1 MTFKEL
7 NLPEYITSTLDKMG
21 ITEPTEIQSRAI
33 PLIAGGKDVIGK
45 SKTGSGKT
53 FAYGIPAID
62 LIDTDSKAT
71 QILVV
76 CPTRELTVQVT
87 DELRKLSETKE
98 GCRAVPVFGG
108 SSMDRQIQSLK
119 KGARIVVGTP
129 GRLMDHIARR
139 TLRLKNVKLLV
150 LDEADEMLN
159 MGFREDIEK
168 ILESVNPYRQTVMFS
183 ATMPEPILK
192 ITDNYMKDPVLVE
205 VDQGGKNVA
214 IDQYF
219 LNVGL
224 KEKGK
229 ALIELFGVLKP
240 ELSITFCN
248 TKKMVDN
255 LTKTLVEAGLPALA
269 LHGDM
274 RQSERSKVMREI
286 KSTGRG
292 MLVATDVAARGIDIS
307 GVDVVFNY
315 DLPVNHDFYVHRIG
329 RTGRAGRT
337 GKAYTLLNTKYQVTA
352 FAETMKQTGNVAKEY
367 YCSFTHLSEFKLPGI
382 KPRNHDK
389 FSSMKSGKN
398 APVEIAKKLVKSSL
412 EKERDFIENA
422 GKRRENQQK
431 HNDKS
436 TTRKGR
442 QSTVRDRRENNAYK
456 SSRTTPERERPRSYF
471 PTEYNPRSRHGATS
485 VVKKKKGSVVHYL
498 DRDPLED

>member
-1 MTFKEL
+1 M
-7 NLPEYITSTLDKMG
+7 NLPPYVMGALEKMN
-21 ITEPTEIQSRAI
+21 ITEPTEIQKKAI
-33 PLIAGGKDVIGK
+33 PLIFEGKDVIGK
-45 SKTGSGKT
+45 SRTGSGKT

-62 LIDTDSKAT
+62 MIDTDSKAT
-71 QILVV
+71 QVLVV
-76 CPTRELTVQVT
+76 CPTRELAMQVT
-87 DELRKLSETKE
+87 DELRKLSEKKE

-129 GRLMDHIARR
+129 GRIMDHIARR

-183 ATMPEPILK
+183 ATMPEPILA
-192 ITDNYMKDPVLVE
+192 ITKNYMKSPTLVE
-205 VDQGGKNVA
+205 VDQGGTNRA

-229 ALIELFGVLKP
+229 ALIELFNIMKP

-255 LTKTLVEAGLPALA
+255 LTKTLVEAGIPALA

-274 RQSERSKVMREI
+274 RQSERTKVMREI
-286 KSTGRG
+286 KSAGRG
-292 MLVATDVAARGIDIS
+292 VLVATDVAARGIDIN

-329 RTGRAGRT
+329 RTGRAGKT
-337 GKAYTLLNTKYQVTA
+337 GKAYTLLNTKFQVSA

-367 YCSFTHLSEFKLPGI
+367 YCSFTHLSEYKLPGI
-382 KPRNHDK
+382 KPEKRTK
-389 FSSMKSGKN
+389 FSGMKS
-398 APVEIAKKLVKSSL
+398 AQSVPVEKAKKLVKAIL

-422 GKRRENQQK
+422 GKYRGSKAQRNTR
-431 HNDKS
+431 DKRNERS
-436 TTRKGR
+436 F
-442 QSTVRDRRENNAYK
+442 
-456 SSRTTPERERPRSYF
+456 SRTEKERPRSYF
-471 PTEYNPRSRHGATS
+471 PTEYNPRSRHGKDT
-485 VVKKKKGSVVHYL
+485 VVRKKKGSTVHYL
-498 DRDPLED
+498 DRDPLDD